1 MGGVQGT
8 QATCQNTKEAP
19 LEVMFAANIL
29 AAHHLESR
37 VRERTRDRR
46 RIDLLRIWAALPG
59 IKLLLSGYEYAQ
71 VCTMTHCP
79 GPFGGSPVETLTM
92 GKVIVTAKIENV
104 ADLYNA
110 NQGVLPAD
118 QVRRVEVTDAL
129 VDTGATTLSMPK
141 WLIAQL
147 GLIPFR
153 TRTVRTPS
161 GVATFQVYA
170 GVRLEVQGRECSCD
184 VLEIADECPVLI
196 GQVPL
201 ELLDFVIDPQ
211 GQRLIGNPEHG
222 GEQMAELY

>member
-1 MGGVQGT
+1 
-8 QATCQNTKEAP
+8 
-19 LEVMFAANIL
+19 
-29 AAHHLESR
+29 
-37 VRERTRDRR
+37 
-46 RIDLLRIWAALPG
+46 
-59 IKLLLSGYEYAQ
+59 
-71 VCTMTHCP
+71 
-79 GPFGGSPVETLTM
+79 M
-92 GKVIVTAKIENV
+92 GKVVVTAKIENV

-110 NQGVLPAD
+110 HQGVLPAD
-118 QVRRVEVTDAL
+118 QVRRVEVANAL

-141 WLIAQL
+141 RLIAQL
-147 GLIPFR
+147 GLIAFR
-153 TRTVRTPS
+153 KRTVRTPS

-201 ELLDFVIDPQ
+201 ELLDFVVDPQ